1 MCSSIAWQ
9 QSEKARISS
18 IREIKRKE
26 VDVECIPATADNT
39 KEHFKKC
46 AIPYDAAAAM
56 EDFEPDKARFVN
68 RQFAI
73 PKAVRRRGSSQ
84 VNAGIK
90 RYCDKQLSS
99 NAGMGHKGSQK
110 LRTTYSAV
118 HVEASSVR
126 CDAADDIP
134 APYVTLHSTVPISG
148 VPCNVAANINGSGAS
163 HYSAAHNCDAATT
176 LDAASGIE
184 NEEFLSRIYIC
195 SRTHTQLSQLIKGLK
210 DTVYTPSMAVLGS
223 RDQMCIHPTVV
234 LSETKNE
241 DCIKLIGGGNVNGC
255 SFLQNANVLAN
266 HSSMRVV
273 WDIEDIVSKGR
284 QFRACPYFTAQ
295 DIAENADVVFCP
307 YSYLLDKCIRESA
320 GINLKNNIVIFDEAH
335 NLEDQ
340 CREAAS
346 FVLTNTLLN
355 DIMVMLD
362 ACKHFPNCPAD
373 VTILRDAIMA
383 IRRWIQERE
392 ASMSIDGKCSDKIMA
407 FEGDQVPMQL
417 SAMGLT
423 CNNVSGLSLMTEK
436 VQKWHNEVIENSQLS
451 NAFSWVCPVDGKTH
465 SVVPAFSVC
474 IKNLQM
480 ILVVSGYA
488 HEFVSDYAMCIVQHI
503 STSSAKSETGVNILC
518 LNPGVAFRDLREQC
532 RSLVLTSGAV

>member
-9 QSEKARISS
+9 QSEKARLSS
-18 IREIKRKE
+18 IRENKRKE
-26 VDVECIPATADNT
+26 VDVECLPATADNN
-39 KEHFKKC
+39 KEPFKKC

-68 RQFAI
+68 KQLAI
-73 PKAVRRRGSSQ
+73 PKSLRQMRSSQ
-84 VNAGIK
+84 VKAGIK
-90 RYCDKQLSS
+90 RYFDKQLSS
-99 NAGMGHKGSQK
+99 NAGMGHKGSQH

-118 HVEASSVR
+118 HVEASSVP
-126 CDAADDIP
+126 CDAAADIS
-134 APYVTLHSTVPISG
+134 ASYATLHSTVPTSG
-148 VPCNVAANINGSGAS
+148 VPCNVAANMNGSGAS
-163 HYSAAHNCDAATT
+163 HCSTAPNCDAATT
-176 LDAASGIE
+176 FDAASGIE

-255 SFLQNANVLAN
+255 SFLQNANVLAK

-307 YSYLLDKCIRESA
+307 YSFLLDKCIRESA

-346 FVLTNTLLN
+346 FVLTNALLN

-362 ACKHFPNCPAD
+362 ACKHFPYCPAD
-373 VTILRDAIMA
+373 VTILCFAIMA
-383 IRRWIQERE
+383 IRSWIQERE
-392 ASMSIDGKCSDKIMA
+392 ASMSIDGKCSDKIME
-407 FEGDQVPMQL
+407 FEGDQVPLQL

-423 CNNVSGLSLMTEK
+423 RDNVKGLSLIAGK
-436 VQKWHNEVIENSQLS
+436 VQKWHIEVIENSQVLR
-451 NAFSWVCPVDGKTH
+451 AFAWVCPVDGKTH
-465 SVVPAFSVC
+465 SVVPGFSVC
-474 IKNLQM
+474 IKKLQM

-488 HEFVSDYAMCIVQHI
+488 HEFVSDYAMCIVQRPL
-503 STSSAKSETGVNILC
+503 TNSAKSETGVNIMC